1 MKPFPQLCRAETPE
15 MSRHGRNPERRG
27 GARIDDLDRG
37 RLRETTSLQSRH
49 SSHSLTKSASSRRPR
64 TPATRQTRGG
74 QECLIEPSLRRN
86 GSGGLALLSSLAP
99 ERFEPIG
106 RQVCVARGVADVLV
120 AEVVL
125 NRPRVLP
132 VVRSQQARTRLAT
145 VEAPAPRAS
154 TVRDSSA
161 GSAPGCRTG
170 KACSGDRRQ
179 KPGPWLGRLLEGRL
193 TFDAPSRPAALH
205 VQRQGHP
212 RRVVAGAVPSL
223 AMVTPAGFE
232 PAISTL
238 KGLRPRPG

>member
-49 SSHSLTKSASSRRPR
+49 SSHSLTRSASSRRPR
-64 TPATRQTRGG
+64 TAATRQTRGG

-86 GSGGLALLSSLAP
+86 GSSGLALLSSVAP

-106 RQVCVARGVADVLV
+106 RQVCVARGVGDVLV

-132 VVRSQQARTRLAT
+132 VVGQQVRTRLAT

-154 TVRDSSA
+154 TVRDLERRLRA
-161 GSAPGCRTG
+161 RLQNWKGVL
-170 KACSGDRRQ
+170 RRQ
-179 KPGPWLGRLLEGRL
+179 TPEARPLLGRLLEGRL
-193 TFDAPSRPAALH
+193 TFTPHPD
-205 VQRQGHP
+205 QRLYTFSGKGTLGGL
-212 RRVVAGAVPSL
+212 VAGAAPSL